1 MFFMFFR
8 EVMLVMAIVFLG
20 EQTAVALTKA
30 EAQECVNQGIN
41 TFLAGQSL
49 SNMVDAA
56 YMIER
61 EKISVT
67 KERLAE
73 LVNKRARDN
82 LGYYRKVSA
91 NVVGQPQA
99 KKGNFFLVA
108 GRVTGEE
115 TEKLDPVIWKDFNY
129 NYILWIRKDE
139 DEHCLIGVFAI
150 EEVFRLATWV
160 KANL

>member
-1 MFFMFFR
+1 MFFR

-73 LVNKRARDN
+73 LVNKRAREN
-82 LGYYRKVSA
+82 FGYYRKVSA

-99 KKGNFFLVA
+99 KRRNFFLVA
-108 GRVTGEE
+108 GKVTGEE
-115 TEKLDPVIWKDFNY
+115 TERLDPNPIIWKKFNY
-129 NYILWIRKDE
+129 SYILWIRKDKGG
-139 DEHCLIGVFAI
+139 HCLIGVFAI